1 MVRPRSLPSGSR
13 SASQGIIRPRPPEPP
28 AIAIDPRSALANR
41 GYLLYLVGNAVSL
54 HGLWI
59 YRVAL
64 GWHAW
69 TLSGSELW
77 VGIVAATQFA
87 PAVVFGP
94 VFGVLADRFDRRAA
108 SILINAVSILNMFV
122 LGLLAALG
130 VMDVRVLTLL
140 ALMQGVLDGAHAPVR
155 MSLVPN
161 LVSRPQLESAIAL
174 TSVSFNLSR
183 FIGPALAGLIIAAS
197 GVATAYIVN
206 GVSYIALIVAL
217 LLVRL
222 QPSGNAPT
230 TRKHPWEE
238 LKDGAR
244 YVVRHRTIRGLLVI
258 AALSSVFGRGA
269 LEMLPA
275 FADDV
280 FSRGASGLAALTS
293 AIGAGAVVTG
303 LLLARSPAWLGVG
316 AIRASLL
323 LAGCLVIAFGANESF
338 AVAIGL
344 VALLG
349 VTLSFCGIGS
359 QILIQTL
366 VDDDVR
372 GRVSSFWGMI
382 AFGGTSLGSLIAGTT
397 AHFTGL
403 HPAIVGMGSV
413 CLGLTLLSALRQHLP
428 PP

>member
-1 MVRPRSLPSGSR
+1 M
-13 SASQGIIRPRPPEPP
+13 
-28 AIAIDPRSALANR
+28 
-41 GYLLYLVGNAVSL
+41 
-54 HGLWI
+54 
-59 YRVAL
+59 
-64 GWHAW
+64 
-69 TLSGSELW
+69 LSGSELW
-77 VGIVAATQFA
+77 VGIIAATQFA

-130 VMDVRVLTLL
+130 VMDVRVLALL

-161 LVSRPQLESAIAL
+161 LVSRAQLESAIAL

-183 FIGPALAGLIIAAS
+183 FIGPALAGLIIATS

-222 QPSGNAPT
+222 QPSGNPPA

-275 FADDV
+275 FADEV
-280 FSRGASGLAALTS
+280 FARGAAGLAALTS
-293 AIGAGAVVTG
+293 AIGGGAVITG

-323 LAGCLVIAFGANESF
+323 LAGCLVIAFGANENF
-338 AVAIGL
+338 ATALGL

-382 AFGGTSLGSLIAGTT
+382 AFGGTSLGSLVAGTA
-397 AHFTGL
+397 AHFAGL
-403 HPAIVGMGSV
+403 HPAIVGMGAV
-413 CLGLTLLSALRQHLP
+413 CFGLTLLSAVRRRP
-428 PP
+428 PPP

>member
-1 MVRPRSLPSGSR
+1 
-13 SASQGIIRPRPPEPP
+13 
-28 AIAIDPRSALANR
+28 
-41 GYLLYLVGNAVSL
+41 
-54 HGLWI
+54 
-59 YRVAL
+59 
-64 GWHAW
+64 
-69 TLSGSELW
+69 
-77 VGIVAATQFA
+77 
-87 PAVVFGP
+87 
-94 VFGVLADRFDRRAA
+94 
-108 SILINAVSILNMFV
+108 
-122 LGLLAALG
+122 
-130 VMDVRVLTLL
+130 
-140 ALMQGVLDGAHAPVR
+140 MQGVLDGAHAPVR

-161 LVSRPQLESAIAL
+161 LVSRAQLESAIAL

-183 FIGPALAGLIIAAS
+183 FVGPALAGLIIAAS

-206 GVSYIALIVAL
+206 GVSYLALIAAL

-222 QPSGNAPT
+222 RPSGTATAP
-230 TRKHPWEE
+230 RKHPWDE

-244 YVVRHRTIRGLLVI
+244 YVAGHRTIRGLLMV
-258 AALSSVFGRGA
+258 AALGSVFGRGA

-280 FSRGASGLAALTS
+280 FARGASGLAALTS

-316 AIRASLL
+316 TIRASLL
-323 LAGCLVIAFGANESF
+323 LAGLLVIAFGANESF
-338 AVAIGL
+338 AAALGL

-349 VTLSFCGIGS
+349 VTLSLCGVGS

-382 AFGGTSLGSLIAGTT
+382 AFGGTSLGSLIAGTA

-403 HPAIVGMGSV
+403 HPAVIGMGAV
-413 CLGLTLLSALRQHLP
+413 CLGLTLYSAVRQRP
-428 PP
+428 PPP